1 MNLKTPLRRLLVL
14 LLCLSMMTGLVLP
27 AFAAPA
33 EGEPAEPVVLTVYE
47 QTEGGEA
54 KVVKTYKPFELAAL
68 KTTGTAG
75 YQYWKNGE
83 ETILAATEY
92 VTIDSLLTDAG
103 LTFSENDTLQAAAAD
118 GFSSR
123 LTYAESQSNKYFFT
137 NGSKTEVPAALAL
150 SWSTGKGALEEVA
163 AAA

>member
-54 KVVKTYKPFELAAL
+54 KVV
-68 KTTGTAG
+68 
-75 YQYWKNGE
+75 
-83 ETILAATEY
+83 
-92 VTIDSLLTDAG
+92 
-103 LTFSENDTLQAAAAD
+103 
-118 GFSSR
+118 
-123 LTYAESQSNKYFFT
+123 
-137 NGSKTEVPAALAL
+137 
-150 SWSTGKGALEEVA
+150 
-163 AAA
+163 

>member
-1 MNLKTPLRRLLVL
+1 MNLKTPPSSAAGSAAVSVDDDR
-14 LLCLSMMTGLVLP
+14 GLPLP

-33 EGEPAEPVVLTVYE
+33 EGEHAEPVVLTVYE

-54 KVVKTYKPFELAAL
+54 KVVKSYRPSELAAL
-68 KTTGTAG
+68 KTTGTVG

-103 LTFSENDTLQAAAAD
+103 LTFSENDTLPGRCGRRLQQQAD
-118 GFSSR
+118 LRREPVEQVFLHQRQQDRGSR
-123 LTYAESQSNKYFFT
+123 LARSE
-137 NGSKTEVPAALAL
+137 
-150 SWSTGKGALEEVA
+150 LEHRQGRA
-163 AAA
+163 